1 MMKPAFLALAA
12 SLVLAGGSLVP
23 TAASA
28 QPYYGGG
35 PGYGGPGWGAP
46 HRGPGWHGGPGRYCK
61 PIFRTVKVHGPYG
74 WRWKTVPVGERC
86 FYKPRYNW

>member
-12 SLVLAGGSLVP
+12 SLVLAGGSLAP

-28 QPYYGGG
+28 QGYYGG

-46 HRGPGWHGGPGRYCK
+46 HRGPGWHGSPGRYCK